1 MANIFDHILSR
12 DLAHVT
18 RFNNRPQHFQ
28 ESVAEHS
35 FYVAYFSIIICNLLG
50 KKRIKVDT
58 TKVLQMSLVHDAEEA
73 ISGDI
78 LSPFKNFNEE
88 VYEAIRQV
96 NKQLIKEIFFGLPSD
111 LQNELTSLWTEEN
124 ASKSIES
131 QIVKVA
137 DKLSLLSKCFEEIQ
151 AGNHYFEE
159 IYKWQL
165 SKLKKLDFPWWEQI
179 RDELLEG
186 AEKQL

>member
-1 MANIFDHILSR
+1 MANIFDHILKR

-18 RFNNRPQHFQ
+18 RFNNRPQHFP

-35 FYVAYFSIIICNLLG
+35 FYVAYFVLIICNLLE
-50 KKRIKVDT
+50 KRKIKVDSA
-58 TKVLQMSLVHDAEEA
+58 KAMKMALIHDSEETV
-73 ISGDI
+73 SGDI
-78 LSPFKNFNEE
+78 LSPFKNYNDE

-96 NKQLIKEIFFGLPSD
+96 NKVLIKEIFDGLPSD
-111 LQNELTSLWTEEN
+111 LEKDLISLWKEEN
-124 ASKSIES
+124 RAKSMEA
-131 QIVKVA
+131 QVVKIA

-165 SKLKKLDFPWWEQI
+165 SKLKKIDYPWWQEI
-179 RDELLEG
+179 REEILEG